1 MSQSLRHHHFPQ
13 RESTMYPAA
22 RTSRSTDPLRH
33 VRRTGR
39 LMVWACWA
47 FIVLLPV
54 TLVVYW
60 SVAGDG
66 LLAGHANL
74 PASAIMALL
83 QPWQRLAGAVV
94 MAVPLAL
101 LLMGLWQAKRCFEL
115 FAQGQVFT
123 QQATALLRRFAGWV
137 AAAALAAIVASAA
150 TSVLL
155 TLQNPPGMRHL
166 ALGIGSNHLFTFF
179 FAGLVWLMAAVIG
192 QGQALAEENER
203 FV

>member
-1 MSQSLRHHHFPQ
+1 MHPTTHTPDITRPS
-13 RESTMYPAA
+13 
-22 RTSRSTDPLRH
+22 DPLRH
-33 VRRTGR
+33 IRRTSR

-47 FIVLLPV
+47 FILLLPL
-54 TLVVYW
+54 TLAVYW
-60 SVAGDG
+60 AVAGDG

-74 PASAIMALL
+74 PASAINAAL

-94 MAVPLAL
+94 MGLPLAL
-101 LLMGLWQAKRCFEL
+101 LLMGLWQAKRCFEQ
-115 FAQGQVFT
+115 FAQGRVFT
-123 QQATALLRRFAGWV
+123 EQATSQLRRFAGWV
-137 AAAALAAIVASAA
+137 AAAALAAIVASAV

-155 TLQNPPGMRHL
+155 TLHNPPGMRHL

-179 FAGLVWLMAAVIG
+179 FAGVVWLMAAVIG

>member
-1 MSQSLRHHHFPQ
+1 MHGNLPTPTKTRPS
-13 RESTMYPAA
+13 
-22 RTSRSTDPLRH
+22 DPLRH
-33 VRRTGR
+33 IRRTSR

-47 FIVLLPV
+47 FILLLPV
-54 TLVVYW
+54 TLAVYW
-60 SVAGDG
+60 AVAGDG

-74 PASAIMALL
+74 PASAIGALL

-94 MAVPLAL
+94 MGLPLAL
-101 LLMGLWQAKRCFEL
+101 LLMGLWQAKRCFEQ

-123 QQATALLRRFAGWV
+123 KQATDLLRRFAGWV
-137 AAAALAAIVASAA
+137 AAAALAAILASAA

-155 TLQNPPGMRHL
+155 TLHNPPGMRHL
-166 ALGIGSNHLFTFF
+166 AVGIGSNHLFTFF
-179 FAGLVWLMAAVIG
+179 FAGVVWLMAAVIG